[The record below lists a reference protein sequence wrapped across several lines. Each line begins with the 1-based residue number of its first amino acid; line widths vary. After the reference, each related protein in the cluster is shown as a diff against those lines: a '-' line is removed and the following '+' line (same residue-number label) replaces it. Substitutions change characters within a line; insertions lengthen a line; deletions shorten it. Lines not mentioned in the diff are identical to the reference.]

1 MAPDPAARGRG
12 RGGAVFIATTIAE
25 MRAWRATVSGSLGFV
40 PTMGYLHAGHMA
52 LVRAARAETDTVA
65 ASIFVNPMQFGP
77 AEDLARYPR
86 DPERDLATLR
96 DARVACVFMPAVDE
110 IYPPGFATAVDV
122 GAPAARLEGRF
133 RPGHFRGVATVVCK
147 LFNIV
152 RPDIAFFGQ
161 KDAQQLLV
169 VRQMVRDL
177 DMPVQVRAVP
187 TVREPDGLALSS
199 RNVYLSSDER
209 RQALCLWR
217 ALRLAE
223 QRFASGERDAARIR
237 RAMRRLIRAQPA
249 ARIDYVSI
257 ADAATL
263 DELTVIDRPALV
275 SMAVRIGGTRLIDN
289 TVLAP

>member
-1 MAPDPAARGRG
+1 MDVLDSIDA
-12 RGGAVFIATTIAE
+12 
-25 MRAWRATVSGSLGFV
+25 MRAWRATVSGTLGFV

-52 LVRAARAETDTVA
+52 LVHAARRETAAVA

-77 AEDLARYPR
+77 TEDLARYPR
-86 DPERDLATLR
+86 DPERDLAMLR
-96 DARVACVFMPAVDE
+96 GAGVGCVFMPAVE
-110 IYPPGFATAVDV
+110 EVYQQGFDTAVDA
-122 GAPAARLEGRF
+122 GALTRRLEGRF

-152 RPDIAFFGQ
+152 RPDVAYFGQ

-169 VRQMVRDL
+169 VRRMVRDL

-199 RNVYLSSDER
+199 RNVYLSADER
-209 RQALCLWR
+209 HQALCLSR
-217 ALRLAE
+217 ALGLAE
-223 QRFASGERDAARIR
+223 QRFRAGERDAGRIR

-249 ARIDYVSI
+249 ARIDYISI
-257 ADAATL
+257 ADATTL
-263 DELTVIDRPALV
+263 DELSVIDRPALV

-289 TVLAP
+289 TTLTP